1 MRHDK
6 SAVFQ
11 INDCGAVRL
20 ICVRGLTFVGSI
32 ELEKAF
38 KERAARSVEV
48 TFLGRF
54 DRIETASGIG
64 EFLDLALGPE
74 IISGCAGPSGARS
87 GNLAWLLTVPDC
99 EKETLGAKVFG

>member
-11 INDCGAVRL
+11 INDDGAVRL
-20 ICVRGLTFVGSI
+20 ICVRGLTFMESVK
-32 ELEKAF
+32 LEKAF
-38 KERAARSVEV
+38 RERVGGHLYV

-54 DRIETASGIG
+54 DCIQTASGIG

-74 IISGCAGPSGARS
+74 IIAGSAEPSGVLTP
-87 GNLAWLLTVPDC
+87 NL
-99 EKETLGAKVFG
+99 LGC

>member
-32 ELEKAF
+32 KLEKAF
-38 KERAARSVEV
+38 KERTGKPVNV

-54 DRIETASGIG
+54 DRIDTASGIG
-64 EFLDLALGPE
+64 EFLDLALEPE
-74 IISGCAGPSGARS
+74 IISGFVEPSGVRS
-87 GNLAWLLTVPDC
+87 GNL
-99 EKETLGAKVFG
+99 LGY